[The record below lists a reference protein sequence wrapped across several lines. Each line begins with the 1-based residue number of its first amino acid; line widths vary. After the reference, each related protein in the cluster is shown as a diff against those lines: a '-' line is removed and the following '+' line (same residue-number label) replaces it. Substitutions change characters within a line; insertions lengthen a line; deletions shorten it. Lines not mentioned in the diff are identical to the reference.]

1 MATSQQIA
9 RYYDVYR
16 DKEVTFTKDISKTL
30 NLDPR
35 QIYVK
40 CGGSQWPCILNS
52 TSFQMARIIIG
63 TKGGAYGQ
71 LSGNGNKDAVV
82 NCNIRFCF
90 TQSDNQPLAFFV
102 ASRVTSIQ
110 PYMNSQDL
118 AVVTLT
124 FTQRPPDDLIEI
136 MGNLLEATANSIRR
150 RDERI
155 VLNEENKRK
164 LGVMKEETL
173 ITVQN
178 IPRHCIL
185 RDLSFC
191 GAKVIL
197 LGLSQFLAGKEALL
211 YIDFE
216 EPRETLIIKGT
227 IAATVPVQGRKDICA
242 ASIVFDEKI
251 VPLSYKIHINSFLTT
266 VRKVQTSAVDQIEA
280 QKAAQAEAVKKRR
293 EAIAAENAKKEAE
306 NAAAQKSAVEKRQAQ
321 IQNGAE
327 NAENEAAEP
336 APETAAA
343 TPEAQTAPAPE
354 TQETLAPEAQ
364 TAPETSE
371 EPAATETPASETPA
385 ADAAPAN

>member
-1 MATSQQIA
+1 MAMATSQQIS

-16 DKEVTFTKDISKTL
+16 DKEVTFTKDVSKTL

-71 LSGNGNKDAVV
+71 LSANGNKDAVV

-136 MGNLLEATANSIRR
+136 LGNLLEASENSVLR

-164 LGVMKEETL
+164 LGLMKEETL
-173 ITVQN
+173 INVQN

-197 LGLSQFLAGKEALL
+197 LGLSQFLSGKECLL

-216 EPRETLIIKGT
+216 EPRETLVIKGK
-227 IAATVPVQGRKDICA
+227 IAVTVPVQGRKDICA

-266 VRKVQTSAVDQIEA
+266 IRKVQASAVDQIAA

-306 NAAAQKSAVEKRQAQ
+306 SEAAQKSAAEKRQAQ
-321 IQNGAE
+321 IQNAAE
-327 NAENEAAEP
+327 NAATDSAETS
-336 APETAAA
+336 APES
-343 TPEAQTAPAPE
+343 QTAPAPE
-354 TQETLAPEAQ
+354 TSSEASVPETQKTP
-364 TAPETSE
+364 APET
-371 EPAATETPASETPA
+371 PAP
-385 ADAAPAN
+385 DAELAG